1 MYTCR
6 MEKELLNLFLPEGL
20 LDHFD
25 IEKIEQGKEN
35 KDLQFIHIHLIEKN
49 RVPEGY
55 DPADYESKGFH
66 RVRKLVDF
74 PIRDKLVYLS
84 IKRRR
89 WRHRTD
95 HNRTIS
101 NDYSHF
107 SEGYKVTAELAAF
120 LKETRGDADR
130 ILEKYR

>member
-1 MYTCR
+1 MDY
-6 MEKELLNLFLPEGL
+6 KQLLSLFLPEGL

-25 IEKIEQGKEN
+25 IDHIEQGKEAN
-35 KDLQFIHIHLIEKN
+35 GLEFLHIHLTEKN
-49 RVPEGY
+49 TLPAGY
-55 DPADYESKGFH
+55 DPEEYESKGFH

-74 PIRDKLVYLS
+74 PIRDKMVYLS

-101 NDYSHF
+101 NDYSHIA
-107 SEGYKVTAELAAF
+107 EGYKITAELAAF

>member
-1 MYTCR
+1 
-6 MEKELLNLFLPEGL
+6 MEYKNLLSLFLPQGL
-20 LDHFD
+20 LEHFD
-25 IEKIEQGKEN
+25 IEKVEQGKEN
-35 KDLQFIHIHLIEKN
+35 NDLEFIHIHMIEKN
-49 RVPEGY
+49 TVPVGY
-55 DPADYESKGFH
+55 DPGEYESKGFH

-74 PIRDKLVYLS
+74 PIRDKMVYLS

-101 NDYSHF
+101 NDYSHIAD
-107 SEGYKVTAELAAF
+107 GYKVTAELAAF

-130 ILEKYR
+130 ILKKYR